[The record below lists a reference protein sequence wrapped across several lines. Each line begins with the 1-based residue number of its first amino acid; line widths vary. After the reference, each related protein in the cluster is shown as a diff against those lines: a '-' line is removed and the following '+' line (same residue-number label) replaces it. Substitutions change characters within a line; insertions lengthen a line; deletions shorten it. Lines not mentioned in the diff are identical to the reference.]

1 MELRKLQES
10 ERHLTRKLWEEV
22 FVEDT
27 EEFLD
32 YYYFLKTR
40 DNEIFVIEEDD
51 QIRSMLHLNPYLIVV
66 EEAQFEGHYIVAV
79 ATEEN
84 YRKRRYMQKLLCA
97 SMLEMYNRK
106 EPFTFL
112 MPAAEA
118 IYAPYDF
125 RFIYD
130 QKMCKTTGDSG
141 MLQVELKEASIL
153 DIPAMVHFFEE
164 HVASK
169 HQVYAVRDKK
179 YYSTVLLEQ
188 QSQHGGIMLMKSGT
202 DIVGMFFYSWEGEFA
217 VREPLYLKEYE
228 EEFYKVVYAMKKEQ
242 KQVPIYAAGGDAF
255 EMEKQPMIMARILHL
270 ESFLSLLK
278 VKSGECL
285 DCSFAVLD
293 TVLMKNSKVCRITAG
308 QDGGQNI
315 KVRETEDS
323 EGVLTIAAL
332 TSFAFGYKTVE
343 EVQNE
348 ENVILTDRLA
358 FELNKIEP
366 LKNVFLN
373 EVV

>member
-1 MELRKLQES
+1 MELRKLQEN
-10 ERHLTRKLWEEV
+10 EHVFTRKLWEEV

-40 DNEIFVIEEDD
+40 DNEIFVIEEDG
-51 QIRSMLHLNPYLIVV
+51 QIRSMLHLNPYLIAV
-66 EEAQFEGHYIVAV
+66 EEARFEGHYIVAV
-79 ATEEN
+79 ATEEK
-84 YRKRRYMQKLLCA
+84 YRKRRYMQKLLCT
-97 SMLEMYNRK
+97 SMQEMYNRK

-125 RFIYD
+125 RFIYA
-130 QKMCKTTGDSG
+130 QKKCKITGNSET
-141 MLQVELKEASIL
+141 LQVELKDASIL
-153 DIPAMVHFFEE
+153 DIPAMVRFYEE
-164 HVASK
+164 NVALK

-188 QSQHGGIMLMKSGT
+188 QSQRGGIMLMKSGS

-217 VREPLYLKEYE
+217 VREPLFLEEYE
-228 EEFYKVVYAMKKEQ
+228 EEFYKAVYVMKKEQ
-242 KQVPIYAAGGDAF
+242 EQVQIYAASGKSFGK
-255 EMEKQPMIMARILHL
+255 EKQPMIMARILHL
-270 ESFLSLLK
+270 ESFLALLK
-278 VKSGECL
+278 VKTGECL

-293 TVLMKNSKVCRITAG
+293 AVLMKNSRVWRLTAG
-308 QDGGQNI
+308 QDGERKVN
-315 KVRETEDS
+315 VRETEDS

-332 TSFAFGYKTVE
+332 TSLAFGYKTVE
-343 EVQNE
+343 EIQNE
-348 ENVILTDRLA
+348 ENVILTDRLVY
-358 FELNKIEP
+358 ELNKIEP

>member
-1 MELRKLQES
+1 MELRKLQEN
-10 ERHLTRKLWEEV
+10 EHIFTRKLWEEV

-40 DNEIFVIEEDD
+40 DNEIFVIEEDG
-51 QIRSMLHLNPYLIVV
+51 QIRSMLHLNPYLIAV

-79 ATEEN
+79 ATEED
-84 YRKRRYMQKLLCA
+84 YRKRRYMQKLLCT

-118 IYAPYDF
+118 IYTPYDF
-125 RFIYD
+125 RYIYD
-130 QKMCKTTGDSG
+130 QKKCKITGNSG
-141 MLQVELKEASIL
+141 ALQIELKDASIL
-153 DIPAMVHFFEE
+153 DVPAMVHFFEE
-164 HVASK
+164 HIAPM

-179 YYSTVLLEQ
+179 YYSTALLEQ
-188 QSQHGGIMLMKSGT
+188 QSQHGGIMLMKSGV
-202 DIVGMFFYSWEGEFA
+202 DIVGVFFYSWEGEFA

-228 EEFYKVVYAMKKEQ
+228 EQFYKAVYAMKKEQ
-242 KQVPIYAAGGDAF
+242 EQVQVYAAGGNAF

-278 VKSGECL
+278 VKAGECL

-293 TVLMKNSKVCRITAG
+293 AVLMKNSRIWRITAG
-308 QDGGQNI
+308 QDGKQNV

-332 TSFAFGYKTVE
+332 TSLTFGYKTVE
-343 EVQNE
+343 EIQNE
-348 ENVILTDRLA
+348 ENVILTDRLVL
-358 FELNKIEP
+358 ELNKIEP

>member
-1 MELRKLQES
+1 MELRKLQEN
-10 ERHLTRKLWEEV
+10 EHVFTRKLWEEV

-40 DNEIFVIEEDD
+40 DNEIFVIEEDG
-51 QIRSMLHLNPYLIVV
+51 QIRSMLHLNPYLIAA
-66 EEAQFEGHYIVAV
+66 EEATFEGHYIVAV
-79 ATEEN
+79 ATAEK
-84 YRKRRYMQKLLCA
+84 YRKRRYMQKLLCT
-97 SMLEMYNRK
+97 SMQKMYDRK

-130 QKMCKTTGDSG
+130 QKKCKITGNPEA
-141 MLQVELKEASIL
+141 LQVELKEASIL
-153 DIPAMVHFFEE
+153 DISAIVNFFEKY
-164 HVASK
+164 VASK

-179 YYSTVLLEQ
+179 YYSTVLIEQ
-188 QSQHGGIMLMKSGT
+188 QSQHGGIMLMKSGA

-217 VREPLYLKEYE
+217 VREPLYLDGYE
-228 EEFYKVVYAMKKEQ
+228 EEFYKAVYVMKKEQ
-242 KQVPIYAAGGDAF
+242 EQVQIYASSGNGF
-255 EMEKQPMIMARILHL
+255 ETEKQPMIMARILHL

-278 VKSGECL
+278 VKEGECL

-293 TVLMKNSKVCRITAG
+293 ALLMKNSRVWRLTADGEQKV
-308 QDGGQNI
+308 N
-315 KVRETEDS
+315 VRETEDS

-332 TSFAFGYKTVE
+332 TSLAFGYKTVE
-343 EVQNE
+343 EIQNE

-358 FELNKIEP
+358 FELKKIEP
-366 LKNVFLN
+366 LKKVFLN